1 MSSYSVAHTLLEHKD
16 SQLHCYLIDGPQH
29 LCPARHTRR
38 TLAEQCYTLLQLLN
52 DLLSLVVV
60 IT

>member
-1 MSSYSVAHTLLEHKD
+1 MSSYSVAHTLWEHKA
-16 SQLHCYLIDGPQH
+16 SPLRCYLVDGPQH
-29 LCPARHTRR
+29 LRPAGHTRC
-38 TLAEQCYTLLQLLN
+38 TLAEKCYTLLQLLN